1 MSEHPVPPAVAERLQ
16 ESTEMAHLA
25 TTTNDRPHA
34 APIWYRYEDG
44 VVEFVTDGKKLANIR
59 ENPRVALSIEHS
71 EDGYGQWHVVL
82 LGTARIITD
91 EEELWAGR
99 TRLFQRYRDRDP
111 SLEEDGEPPDA
122 LVQVDVGSVSY
133 GL

>member
-1 MSEHPVPPAVAERLQ
+1 MSDNPVPAAVAERLQ
-16 ESTEMAHLA
+16 QGREMAHLA
-25 TTTNDRPHA
+25 TAKDDRPHV

-44 VVEFVTDGKKLANIR
+44 IVEFVTGGKKLDNIR
-59 ENPRVALSIEHS
+59 QNPRVALSIEHS
-71 EDGYGQWHVVL
+71 EDGQGQWHVVL
-82 LGTARIITD
+82 LGTARVITD

-111 SLEEDGEPPDA
+111 SLEEDGEPPEA